1 MGSAGRG
8 EEGRGGDHVR
18 GLEIMSD
25 QMLPPQVV
33 TNLSSYSSLHPPVC
47 PPVCR
52 EAMFCIQTD
61 LDEYQIQLSK
71 IEDL

>member
-1 MGSAGRG
+1 MF
-8 EEGRGGDHVR
+8 
-18 GLEIMSD
+18 D

-33 TNLSSYSSLHPPVC
+33 TNLSSYSSLHPLICQPVC
-47 PPVCR
+47 W

-61 LDEYQIQLSK
+61 LDEYQIQLSE